1 MPSDPAG
8 NSGGGGVLTA
18 GALRHQRSY
27 VAAHT
32 RTHRQTN
39 RRERTQARR
48 YARAHTEGMRKGD
61 RETDKETTQ
70 NELKA
75 VSTVGSCV
83 PHTGRHLARWPLYL
97 CRDTELTRQETPLD
111 REVHTEVEKAHTHT
125 HTHRTVAAQ
134 ANDRGGEPRPFGAA
148 VVLHAITHSQPL
160 FMPCLPLSVCLCL
173 CLRLWL
179 LLALWAVG
187 STASPGCLRSAC
199 KAVREGE
206 TKTARENEKETQ

>member
-1 MPSDPAG
+1 M
-8 NSGGGGVLTA
+8 LTA

-32 RTHRQTN
+32 RTHRQAN

-97 CRDTELTRQETPLD
+97 CRDTEETRQETPLD
-111 REVHTEVEKAHTHT
+111 REVHTEVVKAHTHA
-125 HTHRTVAAQ
+125 HTHAHTPYRRGAGERSWRGARPLWSGCCTPRDHPLAASGHEHLSASASLSLSPALVPPRALGCWIDCVAW
-134 ANDRGGEPRPFGAA
+134 
-148 VVLHAITHSQPL
+148 VSPL
-160 FMPCLPLSVCLCL
+160 CM
-173 CLRLWL
+173 
-179 LLALWAVG
+179 
-187 STASPGCLRSAC
+187 
-199 KAVREGE
+199 
-206 TKTARENEKETQ
+206 